1 NQTVVRDAEG
11 DSGVDEISPW
21 NAYTHG
27 IPYPNKRTRTKPA
40 TISAAFALN
49 EKPTMK
55 QTASIVASAIT
66 FIAMSLK
73 VRPASTA
80 ERAMGSERK
89 RSIRPLRR
97 SSEMPSE
104 VA

>member
-1 NQTVVRDAEG
+1 M
-11 DSGVDEISPW
+11 
-21 NAYTHG
+21 
-27 IPYPNKRTRTKPA
+27 KP
-40 TISAAFALN
+40 
-49 EKPTMK
+49 
-55 QTASIVASAIT
+55 TASIVASAIT
-66 FIAMSLK
+66 FMAMSLK
-73 VRPASTA
+73 VRPAITA